1 MWFGRRSLILVS
13 LLLFALPVVPGS
25 GAPIASGEG
34 SKDDD
39 AARRGS
45 RARPAPR
52 SPDDRGFSITLTSP
66 LERYLLGPQKIA
78 IVPTV
83 PDGDSIKR
91 VDFLI
96 DGRLI
101 RTALEPPY
109 VYETDFGDEIR
120 RHRISVRA
128 TTQGG
133 RRARVLYISR
143 SSDLSNGAAVPLEV
157 VPVLVRDTTGRTV
170 PGLKVSDFILSE
182 DGRRQRI
189 VHFDD
194 EPAPTSVAVVVAA
207 PADDATA
214 RAGLLQGA
222 ARFSESLP
230 PQHALALFDSWDG
243 ELPEKDQAREA
254 GHLFSYLR
262 PRFQK
267 SLTRAGEIKPPRRER
282 TLDTILIEAAEAL
295 KTRPGGRV
303 VVAFLAPEPPPEVPV
318 PGPEE
323 TPAVA
328 TGSGPESG
336 PGGGVGSGAGSGPG
350 SGDAAVN
357 EPGNVDDDKEA
368 AVAEETP
375 LAAALEALR
384 RARVGVYAVVL
395 GPPGAGSDLIPAIR
409 HAADDTGGQVL
420 HAPDPARIQRVS
432 EAISDALSN
441 QYLLCYLPE
450 DPDRKGW
457 RSIDLKV
464 RRSELEVRARRVYTR
479 TLDTIEGNGEPGED
493 SP

>member
-1 MWFGRRSLILVS
+1 MSLGRRSPLLVT
-13 LLLFALPVVPGS
+13 LLLCTLPVVSGS

-34 SKDDD
+34 PHNGDE
-39 AARRGS
+39 ARRGA

-52 SPDDRGFSITLTSP
+52 SPDDGGFSITLTSP

-78 IVPTV
+78 IQPII
-83 PDGDSIKR
+83 PEGDSIKR

-101 RTALEPPY
+101 QTALEPPF
-109 VYETDFGDEIR
+109 VCETDFGDEIR

-128 TTQGG
+128 VTRGG

-157 VPVLVRDTTGRTV
+157 VPVLVRDAAGQPV
-170 PGLKVSDFILSE
+170 QGLKVSDFILSE
-182 DGRRQRI
+182 NGRRQRI

-230 PQHALALFDSWDG
+230 AQHALALLDGWDG
-243 ELPEKDQAREA
+243 DVRRPDQAHDAEHA
-254 GHLFSYLR
+254 FSYLR
-262 PRFQK
+262 DRFRQ
-267 SLTRAGEIKPPRRER
+267 SLARAGEIDAPRRER
-282 TLDTILIEAAEAL
+282 SLDTILMEAAEAL
-295 KTRPGGRV
+295 RTRPGGRV
-303 VVAFLAPEPPPEVPV
+303 VVLFLAPEPVPEIPAA
-318 PGPEE
+318 GPED

-328 TGSGPESG
+328 AESG
-336 PGGGVGSGAGSGPG
+336 DGPATRPGDVDEGGAS
-350 SGDAAVN
+350 
-357 EPGNVDDDKEA
+357 
-368 AVAEETP
+368 AEEP

-395 GPPGAGSDLIPAIR
+395 GAQGAGNGLIPAIR
-409 HAADDTGGQVL
+409 RAADDTGGQVVHTPGL
-420 HAPDPARIQRVS
+420 ERIRGAS
-432 EAISDALSN
+432 AAISDALSN

-464 RRSELEVRARRVYTR
+464 RRSKLEVRARRVYAR
-479 TLDTIEGNGEPGED
+479 TLETIEENGNPQED

>member
-1 MWFGRRSLILVS
+1 MWSGRRSLILVA

-34 SKDDD
+34 AKDDD

-128 TTQGG
+128 MTERG

-157 VPVLVRDTTGRTV
+157 VPVLVRDTAGRTV

-194 EPAPTSVAVVVAA
+194 EPAPTSVAVVMAA

-243 ELPEKDQAREA
+243 DLPETDRARAA
-254 GHLFSYLR
+254 GHAFSYLR
-262 PRFQK
+262 PRFRQ
-267 SLTRAGEIKPPRRER
+267 SLARAGEIKPPRRER
-282 TLDTILIEAAEAL
+282 PLDTILIEAAEAL

-323 TPAVA
+323 IPAVP
-328 TGSGPESG
+328 T
-336 PGGGVGSGAGSGPG
+336 GSGAGSGPE
-350 SGDAAVN
+350 SSPESRDAALN
-357 EPGNVDDDKEA
+357 EPGNVDDEEEA

-395 GPPGAGSDLIPAIR
+395 GPPGAGNDLIPAIR

-420 HAPDPARIQRVS
+420 HAPDPERIQGVS

-479 TLDTIEGNGEPGED
+479 TLDTIEGNGEPGKD